1 MEAWVPLRLLDRLV
15 RSQRRRLHGG
25 GQPFG
30 VVDLAC
36 VDELDI
42 RMTQDVGQEPTLV
55 NGEHRQI
62 AGNIGKWIPSGNLT

>member
-42 RMTQDVGQEPTLV
+42 RMTQNAWV
-55 NGEHRQI
+55 
-62 AGNIGKWIPSGNLT
+62 KNLPW